1 MNQDNI
7 SEEPKFN
14 IGDLVTYIYSNSSD
28 THPRVGMIVNSFKVE
43 FDLPE
48 ESTFADYFYEYD
60 VLWIGKNYATVMFEM
75 FLQKYEYEE

>member
-28 THPRVGMIVNSFKVE
+28 THPRVGMIISSFKVE

-48 ESTFADYFYEYD
+48 ESTFADYFFEYD